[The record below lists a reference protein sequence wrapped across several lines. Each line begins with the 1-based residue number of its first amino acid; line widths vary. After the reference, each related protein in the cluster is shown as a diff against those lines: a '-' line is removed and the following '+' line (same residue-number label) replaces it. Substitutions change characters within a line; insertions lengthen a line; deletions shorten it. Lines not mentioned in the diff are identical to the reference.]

1 MIGTARPRWSCTDSP
16 PTDYDKQN
24 NVEKSSIQLLGYDK
38 IDVAAGASETVTVDV
53 PGYFL
58 ASYDANGAKGYI
70 LDAGDYYF
78 AVGNGAQR
86 GPEQCAGRQVR

>member
-1 MIGTARPRWSCTDSP
+1 MDGKATVELYAQTPY
-16 PTDYDKQN
+16 TDYDKQN

-58 ASYDANGAKGYI
+58 ASYDANGAKATSSMRAI
-70 LDAGDYYF
+70 LLRCR
-78 AVGNGAQR
+78 QR
-86 GPEQCAGRQVR
+86 RTRGTEQCAGRQVR

>member
-1 MIGTARPRWSCTDSP
+1 MSNTGDRDGKATVELYAQTPY
-16 PTDYDKQN
+16 TDYDKQN

-58 ASYDANGAKGYI
+58 ASYDANGAKATSSMRAI
-70 LDAGDYYF
+70 TTSPSAT
-78 AVGNGAQR
+78 AHTR
-86 GPEQCAGRQVR
+86 H